1 MRTREPPKR
10 LINTRA
16 VGERYGGRHPRTIK
30 RWWQRGVIPPPDQ
43 TINNRHYWDE
53 AALDRHD
60 RERVADR
67 AKTLNKEKGIPQ
79 REPGAAVTTAA
90 DGRRK

>member
-1 MRTREPPKR
+1 MRPPSTGITTR
-10 LINTRA
+10 TVA
-16 VGERYGGRHPRTIK
+16 ERYGGRHPRTIK

-53 AALDRHD
+53 AGLDRHD

-67 AKTLNKEKGIPQ
+67 AKTPEQGKGQP
-79 REPGAAVTTAA
+79 RNGTFNSEPGE
-90 DGRRK
+90 RL